1 MENCNRRSSAA
12 RSHCE
17 LRHVCAIE
25 KTHPTRKQNAY
36 VKIEIKRYDT
46 HHNKITTQDNIELS
60 TSAQLEIGFVNA
72 ALMIK
77 GCCCFEME

>member
-1 MENCNRRSSAA
+1 M
-12 RSHCE
+12 
-17 LRHVCAIE
+17 
-25 KTHPTRKQNAY
+25 
-36 VKIEIKRYDT
+36 KIEIKRYDT
-46 HHNKITTQDNIELS
+46 HHNKTTTQDNIELS